1 MSRASSPAPSGTS
14 TPTTYPEDS
23 QQTPVPH
30 ARVPFR
36 FTYDPASRR
45 GPGSVISS
53 RLGPE
58 SVSGATEAAGR
69 ADLTGHSFS
78 HAWSLNASS
87 SALAIPSEWSSS
99 KHGFHAISTVLNN
112 PHKRQAP
119 PKAHSAL
126 PSVPPADLPRV
137 RRKDFES
144 YLSAVR
150 GEWERLESAK
160 RELAAESD
168 EHAEPDV
175 AAASSA
181 LPSTP
186 TSKAKGKAKAM
197 PPLDTVPP
205 VFFKREFNL
214 GDPTTWDLI
223 TEHVDPTSLAHSL
236 PLLDKFSHYADTVE
250 QHLTYEISVRS
261 SSFFAALSNLHS
273 LQSSSK
279 SCLTRIQELRAQLK
293 GVDEGAKK
301 GLEITRAEI
310 KLGRLE
316 DVISEVDGVKG
327 VLDVV
332 ALGRRL
338 VADGMW
344 SEALAVLNELQQLW
358 DGRQAVLNGNGNAN
372 GRLSPTREEDEDDR
386 IPTPPPTAAPHPT
399 TSIPLS
405 QLKAFE
411 QLPTHLRTLT
421 QQISEELSKEIV
433 GVLRTDLT
441 ERITVIPLQDQAEQD
456 RLHAQREERLRDHL
470 RPLLQSLWTT
480 KGVKDAIGTH
490 WRGEIGSIVKKVVRE
505 HLPTGSLY
513 PDNDFDTKSND
524 TELYKRLNPLTQPE
538 FMQLIRQLYTA
549 LLRGAEG
556 VRDQGKLIAEVLGGL
571 AGDDASQVDLQ
582 TELGDGLSMYTES
595 ANALAA
601 RVISCRSEQHIQ
613 NLSLDEFVDLFN
625 HTWDFLV
632 KCEVVCGRMIVSLRG
647 AIVSQAKG
655 FLQTFHQQ
663 RVSQSAKYLEDEV
676 WKDEDCGEEAQTAAN
691 IIVDCAV
698 KDSPDLFV
706 HPPSPPSSASADPRG
721 IDPAPSMPSLTSM
734 STMPSGIPPT
744 TPPPKQTNGTHHNS
758 KDKRPIYIDS
768 QPLYVVTATMCAVP
782 LCRDYL
788 RVIANLPLLTTDAM
802 ARVIEFFKAFNSRV
816 CQVVL
821 GAGAMR
827 SAGLKNIT
835 AKHLALASQSLS
847 VMIALIP
854 YVRETFR
861 RHLNPKQAV
870 MLIEFDKMKRDLQEH
885 QHEVHMK
892 LIAIMSDRINQHMK
906 ALQAVDWESTNDEG
920 VNGYMT
926 LMTKETMTLHK
937 VLTKFLALPVVEM
950 VMTQVFAAIN
960 HRLSEE
966 FEKMELPH
974 EQAKQRLLK
983 DAKHFYDR
991 VSTIKNVP
999 APSSNM
1005 VETVIADKRTR
1016 QQSAAQAA
1024 AAAASSAQ
1032 TPPAAPPPLQAP
1044 ARSST
1049 INAFSHTA
1057 NIRLKGLLSRSST
1070 TSEKPPL
1077 SPQPPTSPH
1086 PGPLSPHTGS
1096 GSPIFTGSSPPIFP
1110 GSNSPIVQ
1118 PLPYQPRQSG
1128 SGPPSRVTSPGPRAQ
1143 SPLPPLPGSPLPPIP
1158 SSPLPATGA
1167 SLVPSS
1173 GPLMPNGHG
1182 EGGQSSELL
1191 TPGFKQVE
1199 PPMTE
1204 EPEAMDG
1211 T

>member
-1 MSRASSPAPSGTS
+1 MSRASSPAPSGAS
-14 TPTTYPEDS
+14 TPTYAEDT

-30 ARVPFR
+30 ARAPFR

-69 ADLTGHSFS
+69 ADLTGHSFA
-78 HAWSLNASS
+78 HAWNLNASS

-119 PKAHSAL
+119 PKAHSSL

-137 RRKDFES
+137 RRKDFDS
-144 YLSAVR
+144 YLKAVR
-150 GEWERLESAK
+150 GEWEKFESAK
-160 RELAAESD
+160 RELAAEAD
-168 EHAEPDV
+168 EHGDSDFDM
-175 AAASSA
+175 AAASGD
-181 LPSTP
+181 LPPP

-197 PPLDTVPP
+197 PLLDTVPP
-205 VFFKREFNL
+205 VFFEREFNL
-214 GDPTTWDLI
+214 GDTSTWNQV
-223 TEHVDPTSLAHSL
+223 TEQRTGEDVDPTSLSHSL
-236 PLLDKFSHYADTVE
+236 PLLEKFSHYADTVE

-273 LQSSSK
+273 LHSSST

-293 GVDEGAKK
+293 GVDQGAKK

-316 DVISEVDGVKG
+316 NVITEVDGVKG

-344 SEALAVLNELQQLW
+344 SEALAVLAELQQLW
-358 DGRQAVLNGNGNAN
+358 DGQQPTLNGKLNGNGH
-372 GRLSPTREEDEDDR
+372 LTPTREEDEDEQ
-386 IPTPPPTAAPHPT
+386 PTTPPTAAPHPT

-405 QLKAFE
+405 QLHAFS

-421 QQISEELSKEIV
+421 QQIAEKLSKELV
-433 GVLRTDLT
+433 GVLRTDLV
-441 ERITVIPLQDQAEQD
+441 ERMESSPS
-456 RLHAQREERLRDHL
+456 QRDSTQEHLRTQRDERLRDRL
-470 RPLLQSLWTT
+470 RPLLRSLQTT
-480 KGVKDAIGTH
+480 KGVKDAVGTK
-490 WRGEIGSIVKKVVRE
+490 WREEVGGVVKSVARE
-505 HLPTGSLY
+505 HLPAGSVY
-513 PDNDFDTKSND
+513 PDSDFDTKSNE
-524 TELYKRLNPLTQPE
+524 TELFKRLSEMPQLE
-538 FMQLIRQLYTA
+538 FLRLVQRLYTA
-549 LLRGAEG
+549 LVRGAEG
-556 VRDQGKLIAEVLGGL
+556 VRDQGKLITEVLGGL
-571 AGDDASQVDLQ
+571 AEDDASRSNVQ
-582 TELGDGLSMYTES
+582 TEVTDTLSTFTETANVLS
-595 ANALAA
+595 ARLL
-601 RVISCRSEQHIQ
+601 SCRTEQHIG
-613 NLSLDEFVDLFN
+613 LSLDEFVELFN
-625 HTWDFLV
+625 ETWNFVV

-655 FLQTFHQQ
+655 FLQAFHQH
-663 RVSQSAKYLEDEV
+663 RVSQSAKLLEDEI
-676 WKDEDCGEEAQTAAN
+676 WKDDDCSEEAQTAAN

-698 KDSPDLFV
+698 KDSPALFV
-706 HPPSPPSSASADPRG
+706 RPTPSPDSPDADPHG
-721 IDPAPSMPSLTSM
+721 IDTAASMPSLTSM
-734 STMPSGIPPT
+734 STMPSGVPIT
-744 TPPPKQTNGTHHNS
+744 TPPLKQIGAS
-758 KDKRPIYIDS
+758 KDKRAIYVDS
-768 QPLYVVTATMCAVP
+768 QPLYVVTATMSTVP
-782 LCRDYL
+782 LLSDYL
-788 RVIANLPLLTTDAM
+788 KVIANLPLLTTDAM
-802 ARVIEFFKAFNSRV
+802 SRVIEFFKAFNSRV

-906 ALQAVDWESTNDEG
+906 ALQAVDWESTSEEG
-920 VNGYMT
+920 VNAYMT

-960 HRLSEE
+960 HRISEE
-966 FEKMELPH
+966 FTTIDLPH
-974 EQAKQRLLK
+974 EHAKQRLVK
-983 DAKHFYDR
+983 DAKYFYDR

-1005 VETVIADKRTR
+1005 VETVISEKRTR
-1016 QQSAAQAA
+1016 QQSAQAA
-1024 AAAASSAQ
+1024 TQATSQPTSSA
-1032 TPPAAPPPLQAP
+1032 PPLGAP

-1049 INAFSHTA
+1049 INTFSSTA
-1057 NIRLKGLLSRSST
+1057 NARLKGLLTRSST
-1070 TSEKPPL
+1070 VTDKGPL
-1077 SPQPPTSPH
+1077 SPLPPSSPH
-1086 PGPLSPHTGS
+1086 PGPLSPLM
-1096 GSPIFTGSSPPIFP
+1096 GSSTP
-1110 GSNSPIVQ
+1110 SPQ

-1128 SGPPSRVTSPGPRAQ
+1128 SQPPSRVTSPGPRAM
-1143 SPLPPLPGSPLPPIP
+1143 SPLPPVPGSPLPPVP
-1158 SSPLPATGA
+1158 SSPLPPIPG
-1167 SLVPSS
+1167 S
-1173 GPLMPNGHG
+1173 PLPDGHG
-1182 EGGQSSELL
+1182 EGALSSESLA
-1191 TPGFKQVE
+1191 PGFRQVE
-1199 PPMTE
+1199 HPLSE
-1204 EPEAMDG
+1204 EPEAVDG
-1211 T
+1211 PLR

>member
-1 MSRASSPAPSGTS
+1 MSRASSPTPSGTS
-14 TPTTYPEDS
+14 TPTTYPEDN

-53 RLGPE
+53 LRGPE

-87 SALAIPSEWSSS
+87 SALSIPSEWSSS

-137 RRKDFES
+137 RRKDFDS
-144 YLSAVR
+144 YLNAVR
-150 GEWERLESAK
+150 GEWDKFESAK
-160 RELAAESD
+160 RELAAEAD
-168 EHAEPDV
+168 EHGSDPDV
-175 AAASSA
+175 AAAPGD
-181 LPSTP
+181 LPPTPTP

-205 VFFKREFNL
+205 VFFAREFDL
-214 GDPTTWDLI
+214 ADSTTWDAI
-223 TEHVDPTSLAHSL
+223 TEHADPTALAHAL

-279 SCLTRIQELRAQLK
+279 SCLARIQELRAQLN

-310 KLGRLE
+310 KLGRLQE
-316 DVISEVDGVKG
+316 VIAEVDGVKG

-358 DGRQAVLNGNGNAN
+358 DGRPDAVNGKVNGN
-372 GRLSPTREEDEDDR
+372 GRLSPTREEDEDSR
-386 IPTPPPTAAPHPT
+386 TPTPPPTSAPHPT

-405 QLKAFE
+405 RLKAFE

-421 QQISEELSKEIV
+421 QQISEELSKEV
-433 GVLRTDLT
+433 VSVLRTDLMD
-441 ERITVIPLQDQAEQD
+441 RIQSTPPPESEQEHF
-456 RLHAQREERLRDHL
+456 RAQREERLRDHL
-470 RPLLQSLWTT
+470 RPLLQALWTT

-490 WRGEIGSIVKKVVRE
+490 WREEVGGIVKNVVRE
-505 HLPTGSLY
+505 HLPSGSVY
-513 PDNDFDTKSND
+513 PDGDFDTKSND
-524 TELYKRLNPLTQPE
+524 TELYKRLTALTQPE
-538 FMQLIRQLYTA
+538 FMVLIRALYSA

-556 VRDQGKLIAEVLGGL
+556 VRDQGKLITEVLGGL
-571 AGDDASQVDLQ
+571 AGDDASQSDLQ
-582 TELGDGLSMYTES
+582 TELGDSLSTYTET

-601 RVISCRSEQHIQ
+601 RVISCRSEQHVQ

-625 HTWDFLV
+625 ETWNFLV

-663 RVSQSAKYLEDEV
+663 RVSQSAKLLEDEV
-676 WKDEDCGEEAQTAAN
+676 WKDEDCSEEAQTAAN
-691 IIVDCAV
+691 VIVDCAV
-698 KDSPDLFV
+698 KDSPALFV
-706 HPPSPPSSASADPRG
+706 NPPTLPTSPSSDPHG

-734 STMPSGIPPT
+734 STMPSGLPPS
-744 TPPPKQTNGTHHNS
+744 TPPLKQQHSNGTHHSS

-768 QPLYVVTATMCAVP
+768 QPLYVVTATMNAVP
-782 LCRDYL
+782 LCADYL
-788 RVIANLPLLTTDAM
+788 RVIANLPLLTTDSMGRA
-802 ARVIEFFKAFNSRV
+802 IEFFKAFNSRV

-885 QHEVHMK
+885 QHEVHIK

-906 ALQAVDWESTNDEG
+906 ALQAVDWESTKDEG

-966 FEKMELPH
+966 FTKIDLPH
-974 EQAKQRLLK
+974 DHAKQRLLK

-1005 VETVIADKRTR
+1005 VETVISEKRTR
-1016 QQSAAQAA
+1016 QH
-1024 AAAASSAQ
+1024 
-1032 TPPAAPPPLQAP
+1032 TPAPHPP

-1057 NIRLKGLLSRSST
+1057 NSRLRGLLSRSST
-1070 TSEKPPL
+1070 ATEKQPL
-1077 SPQPPTSPH
+1077 SPLPPTSPH
-1086 PGPLSPHTGS
+1086 PGPTSPHTGS
-1096 GSPIFTGSSPPIFP
+1096 VSPIFTGSSPPIFP
-1110 GSNSPIVQ
+1110 GSSGSPIAQ

-1158 SSPLPATGA
+1158 GSPLPVT
-1167 SLVPSS
+1167 
-1173 GPLMPNGHG
+1173 NGHG
-1182 EGGQSSELL
+1182 DGGHSGDSLA
-1191 TPGFKQVE
+1191 PGFRQVVS
-1199 PPMTE
+1199 E
-1204 EPEAMDG
+1204 EPESMEGQDS
-1211 T
+1211 